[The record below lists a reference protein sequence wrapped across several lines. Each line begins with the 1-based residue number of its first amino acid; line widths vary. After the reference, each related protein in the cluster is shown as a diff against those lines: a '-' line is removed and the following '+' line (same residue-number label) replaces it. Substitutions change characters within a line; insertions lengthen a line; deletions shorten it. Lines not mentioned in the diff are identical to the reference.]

1 MHKICPFWA
10 STTTMFVFEGYL
22 SKRKWGDEAIAL
34 FSSPYVHTTPGS
46 MQLKN
51 DAKLLHLYYR
61 PELSI

>member
-1 MHKICPFWA
+1 
-10 STTTMFVFEGYL
+10 MFVFEGYL

-51 DAKLLHLYYR
+51 DAKLLHLHYR